1 MDALLAR
8 ALQQSDESGQMAEA
22 RLARAR
28 LLEALTYDEVLDQL
42 VVYGTPE
49 AVADKLLALR
59 EAIGF
64 TTLAGRMNTGGQ
76 IPGERVLRSMRL
88 FAERVASRLA
98 SARP

>member
-8 ALQQSDESGQMAEA
+8 ALQQSDESGQTAEA

-28 LLEALTYDEVLDQL
+28 RLEALTYDEVLDQL

-49 AVADKLLALR
+49 AVADTLLALR

-64 TTLAGRMNTGGQ
+64 TTLSAWMNMGGH
-76 IPGERVLRSMRL
+76 IPHARVLRSMRL
-88 FAERVASRLA
+88 FAERVVPRLA
-98 SARP
+98 